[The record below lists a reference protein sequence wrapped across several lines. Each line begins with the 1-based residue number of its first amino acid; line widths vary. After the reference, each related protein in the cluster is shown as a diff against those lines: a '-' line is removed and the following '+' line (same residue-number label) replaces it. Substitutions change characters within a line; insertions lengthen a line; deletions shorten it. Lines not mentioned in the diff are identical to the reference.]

1 MQSVEHPLDP
11 EELNEYV
18 DGELTL
24 ERRADVESHLAA
36 CAACGKTVRDLR
48 GVSRDLAAWSI
59 EAAPDALRARS
70 ISKKVDAGRQWRM
83 RWIPAWATVPAI
95 GLSAIAVLF
104 VVVLTPR
111 QRNNAPAVSAAVP
124 GASVT
129 AGQAGSPPKRR
140 LHAQPLEPLAQAGPI
155 APIGEGSATPPAQQ
169 ATRGPRVIRTA
180 TLHVVPGDFD
190 AARAAVDRI
199 VAKAG
204 GYVGTMTA
212 TGTRPSPRTLTATV
226 NVPSASLDETVAA
239 LRALGEVIQ
248 ESQNASDVTEQ
259 LVDLEARLANS
270 RNTERRMNELLRTR
284 TGKLSEVLEAEREVT
299 RIREEIERLDAQRKS
314 LDDRVVY
321 SVITL
326 QLDEIQKSS
335 MDLGPLPLTT
345 RIRNA
350 FVEGFRAAFASA
362 VEALLVVLQI
372 APALLFWGLLLGVP
386 IWRIVR
392 RRSRATA

>member
-1 MQSVEHPLDP
+1 MPSVEHPLDP

-18 DGELTL
+18 DGELPL
-24 ERRADVESHLAA
+24 ERRADVEVHLAA
-36 CAACGKTVRDLR
+36 CGACQQIVRDLR

-59 EAAPDALRARS
+59 ETSPDALRARS
-70 ISKKVDAGRQWRM
+70 ILNNAAGGELWRM
-83 RWIPAWATVPAI
+83 RWIPSWAAVPAI
-95 GLSAIAVLF
+95 GRAAIAVLLLAL
-104 VVVLTPR
+104 VPR

-124 GASVT
+124 GASIIGLAGAEEGRPAPARAAPSMAPEVPET
-129 AGQAGSPPKRR
+129 AIR
-140 LHAQPLEPLAQAGPI
+140 
-155 APIGEGSATPPAQQ
+155 QQ
-169 ATRGPRVIRTA
+169 TTRGPRVIRTA
-180 TLHVVPGDFD
+180 TLHLVPKDFD

-199 VAKAG
+199 VANAG
-204 GYVGTMTA
+204 GYLGTMNA

-226 NVPSASLDETVAA
+226 NVPAARLDETIAA
-239 LRALGEVIQ
+239 LRALGEVVQ

-314 LDDRVVY
+314 LDDRVAY
-321 SVITL
+321 SAISV

-350 FVEGFRAAFASA
+350 FVEGVRGAFSSA
-362 VEALLVVLQI
+362 VEALLVVLQV

-386 IWRIVR
+386 IWRFAR
-392 RRSRATA
+392 RRARATA

>member
-36 CAACGKTVRDLR
+36 CAACQKTVRDLR
-48 GVSRDLAAWSI
+48 GVSRGLAAWSI
-59 EAAPDALRARS
+59 EAAPDALRASS
-70 ISKKVDAGRQWRM
+70 IVSKAGVGRQWRV
-83 RWIPAWATVPAI
+83 RWIPSWATIPAVAAAGIVLFLLAVSSRREMLQQEPPSVAAFTDAGKKVLGRATASPRAREVPETAGRAGQGAPAI
-95 GLSAIAVLF
+95 GGL
-104 VVVLTPR
+104 
-111 QRNNAPAVSAAVP
+111 APAP
-124 GASVT
+124 T
-129 AGQAGSPPKRR
+129 
-140 LHAQPLEPLAQAGPI
+140 QP
-155 APIGEGSATPPAQQ
+155 TP
-169 ATRGPRVIRTA
+169 RGPRIIRTA
-180 TLHVVPGDFD
+180 TLHVVPKDFD
-190 AARAAVDRI
+190 AARAAVDGI

-204 GYVGTMTA
+204 GYLGTMNA
-212 TGTRPSPRTLTATV
+212 TGTRPSPRTLTATLH
-226 NVPSASLDETVAA
+226 VPSARLDETVAA

-284 TGKLSEVLEAEREVT
+284 TGKLSEVLEAERDVT

-314 LDDRVVY
+314 LDDRVAY
-321 SVITL
+321 SAISL

-335 MDLGPLPLTT
+335 MKLGPLPLTT
-345 RIRNA
+345 RLRNA

-372 APALLFWGLLLGVP
+372 GPALLLWGLVLGVP
-386 IWRIVR
+386 IWRIWR